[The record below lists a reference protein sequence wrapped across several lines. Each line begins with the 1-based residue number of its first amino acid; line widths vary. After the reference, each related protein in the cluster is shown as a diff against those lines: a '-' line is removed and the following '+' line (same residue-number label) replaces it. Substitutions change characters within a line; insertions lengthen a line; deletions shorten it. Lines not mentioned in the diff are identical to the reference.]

1 MNKLNIS
8 KFPKSI
14 AIIIII
20 VLTLVILVWLNQD
33 AFWAFINFIR
43 DRDAVVG
50 FLDQLGFIGPLALS
64 ALLALQVLIP
74 TLPSEPLMIAGAY
87 AYGFLGGFLISWLVA
102 VAASQAVFYLAR
114 YAGRPVVER
123 LVPTK
128 LLDKWTGIASEKGMI
143 FFLLAFVIPPIP
155 SDIMTYVA
163 GFSTISGRRFLVA
176 NLIGRMPMVALFTL
190 VGANGFTITP
200 TLIFGLTVIGLL
212 MLVAWWYF
220 IMREKPDTQATDH
233 TQLAFGRSA
242 ISKRINP
249 VAPRLSSIPVSNL
262 ARLNQPRIRL
272 APEPIRLQSELVDLS
287 DNIIMCGFSLRIS
300 SAHYGD
306 RRVAPPAPSPGGAVP
321 ESQYRN

>member
-1 MNKLNIS
+1 MNKLQIS

-20 VLTLVILVWLNQD
+20 VLSLIILVGLNQD
-33 AFWAFINFIR
+33 TFWAFINFVR
-43 DRDAVVG
+43 DRDAIVA

-87 AYGFLGGFLISWLVA
+87 AYGFLAGFLISWLVA

-114 YAGRPVVER
+114 YAGRPVVDR
-123 LVPTK
+123 FVPTK
-128 LLDKWTGIASEKGMI
+128 LLDKWTGIASEKGTI

-163 GFSTISGRRFLVA
+163 GFSAISGRRFLMA

-200 TLIFGLTVIGLL
+200 TLILGLTVIGLL
-212 MLVAWWYF
+212 MLIAWYYF
-220 IMREKPDTQATDH
+220 IMREKPETQATGRSR
-233 TQLAFGRSA
+233 LALGRSA
-242 ISKRINP
+242 ISKKLSPI
-249 VAPRLSSIPVSNL
+249 APRLLPIPVSNL
-262 ARLNQPRIRL
+262 ARLDQRRIRL
-272 APEPIRLQSELVDLS
+272 APEPSRLQSELS
-287 DNIIMCGFSLRIS
+287 TNK
-300 SAHYGD
+300 
-306 RRVAPPAPSPGGAVP
+306 
-321 ESQYRN
+321 